1 MGDLP
6 QPHAGP
12 LLSVDDLRLRYE
24 PGREAVAGVGF
35 TVAAGS
41 IFALV
46 GPNGAGKTS
55 ILRMLATLQPPSGG
69 RVLLVGVDLVAEPS
83 EARRR
88 MGFLPDHFALYER
101 MTPVAYLDFWARLYE
116 VPARTR
122 ASRIDALLD
131 ELGLTDK
138 RAAAIGSLSRGMR
151 QRLGLGRALVHEPK
165 LLLLDEPASALDPAA
180 RERLQAL
187 LLRWKQRGLGI
198 VVSSHI
204 LPDLAAI
211 ADSVG
216 IMERG
221 RMVQSGPIGQVA
233 RAVHGAVVYRI
244 ELGGGIDRA
253 RRVFEER
260 AAQLGRVEEPMP
272 GTFELAI
279 PDEDAVSDLVEAL
292 VLRGA
297 RVRGVR
303 PRESALEAVYRAS
316 AVAEVA

>member
-1 MGDLP
+1 MEK
-6 QPHAGP
+6 
-12 LLSVDDLRLRYE
+12 LLSVEKLRLRYD
-24 PGREAVAGVGF
+24 GATDAVADVSF
-35 TVAAGS
+35 SIAPGS

-55 ILRMLATLQPPSGG
+55 ILRMLATLQTPSAGSIRLG
-69 RVLLVGVDLVAEPS
+69 GVDLVGDPA

-88 MGFLPDHFALYER
+88 LGFLPDNFSLYDR
-101 MTPVAYLDFWARLYE
+101 MTPVAYLDFWARLYDLSPSE
-116 VPARTR
+116 RKT
-122 ASRIDALLD
+122 RIDALLE
-131 ELGLTDK
+131 ELGLTEK
-138 RAAAIGSLSRGMR
+138 RSAVIGSLSRGMR
-151 QRLGLGRALVHEPK
+151 QRLGLGRALIHEPK

-187 LLRWKQRGLGI
+187 LQRWKRRGLAI
-198 VVSSHI
+198 VISSHI

-211 ADSVG
+211 ADAVG

-221 RMVQSGPIGQVA
+221 RMVQSGTIAEVA
-233 RAVHGAVVYRI
+233 RRVEGAQMYRI
-244 ELGGGIDRA
+244 ELVGGIDRA

-260 AAQLGRVEEPMP
+260 GAQERVTEPEA
-272 GTFELAI
+272 GCFEL
-279 PDEDAVSDLVEAL
+279 PLESEDEVAALVEAL

-297 RVRGVR
+297 RVRAVR